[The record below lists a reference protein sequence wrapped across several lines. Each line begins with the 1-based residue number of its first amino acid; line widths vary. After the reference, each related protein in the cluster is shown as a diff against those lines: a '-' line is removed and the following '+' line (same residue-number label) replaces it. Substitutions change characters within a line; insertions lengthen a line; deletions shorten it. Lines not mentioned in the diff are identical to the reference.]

1 MKELVFLLEE
11 ASAGAMLESLLP
23 RILQPGIRH
32 RLIVF
37 EGKQD
42 LEKQLYRRLRAY
54 LNPQA
59 RFIVLRDQDCAPDC
73 TTVKA
78 KLLDICHHAE
88 AAGRTLVRIA
98 CKELEAFY
106 LADLHAVEQALGIT
120 KLVSRQGNALFR
132 SPDRLGNPSKE
143 LEKLTSGLYQKV
155 SGSRAIGEWL
165 DLTNERSPS
174 FRNLVDGI
182 RRMEAELLVLPGSSD
197 A

>member
-59 RFIVLRDQDCAPDC
+59 RFIVLRDQDCAPD
-73 TTVKA
+73 
-78 KLLDICHHAE
+78 
-88 AAGRTLVRIA
+88 
-98 CKELEAFY
+98 
-106 LADLHAVEQALGIT
+106 
-120 KLVSRQGNALFR
+120 
-132 SPDRLGNPSKE
+132 
-143 LEKLTSGLYQKV
+143 
-155 SGSRAIGEWL
+155 
-165 DLTNERSPS
+165 
-174 FRNLVDGI
+174 
-182 RRMEAELLVLPGSSD
+182 
-197 A
+197 